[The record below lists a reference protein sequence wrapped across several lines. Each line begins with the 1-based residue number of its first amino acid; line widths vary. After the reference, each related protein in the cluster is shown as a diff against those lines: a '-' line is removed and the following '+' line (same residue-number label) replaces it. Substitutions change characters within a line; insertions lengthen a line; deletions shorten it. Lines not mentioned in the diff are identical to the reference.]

1 MRNILVE
8 NLKGPTVS
16 ERDAEIVERKGTG
29 HPDYICDAIMEE
41 VSLSLNREYLKRWG
55 AIFHYNIDK
64 GLLAAGRVERKF
76 GGGRVLEPM
85 RLIFGDR
92 ATTEIKG
99 EHLPVDEIAVTTAKE
114 WLKRNLRFLN
124 PEENV
129 VYQVEIKPGSSELTD
144 IFYRRKGPLPA
155 NDTSAAVGYAPL
167 TDTERMVLEME
178 RYLNSSSFKE
188 IFPETGEDIKVM
200 GFREKRNLY
209 LTIAMP
215 MLDRFVERENYYFK
229 RKKEIEKSIKEHA
242 NSKKESIEEIEVYLN
257 TLDEPGRGLGGM
269 YLTVLGTSAEDGD
282 SGEVGRG
289 NRVNGVIA
297 LSRPMGTE
305 AAAGKNPVSHVGKIY
320 NLLSHKIAE
329 KIYHDVPG
337 IKEVYIWLCSQIGT
351 PIDMPKIAAAQVILK
366 PKIRFSSVA
375 KRVKEIIDI
384 ELSDI
389 NNFCNELIQGK
400 YPVC

>member
-8 NLKGPTVS
+8 NLKGPTGS

-29 HPDYICDAIMEE
+29 HPDYMCDAIMEK
-41 VSLSLNREYLKRWG
+41 VSLSLNREYLKKWG

-64 GLLAAGRVERKF
+64 GLLAAGRVERRL

-92 ATTEIKG
+92 ATTEING
-99 EHLPVDEIAVTTAKE
+99 EHLPVDEIAIATAKE
-114 WLKRNLRFLN
+114 WLRGNLRYIN
-124 PEENV
+124 PEKDV
-129 VYQVEIKPGSSELTD
+129 VYQLEIKPGSSELTD
-144 IFYRRKGPLPA
+144 IFSRGSGPLPA
-155 NDTSAAVGYAPL
+155 NDTSASVGYAPL
-167 TDTERMVLEME
+167 TETEGMVYAVE
-178 RYLNSSSFKE
+178 RYLNSLSFKE
-188 IFPETGEDIKVM
+188 IFHETGEDIKVM
-200 GFREKRNLY
+200 GFRERKKLY

-215 MLDRFVERENYYFK
+215 MLDRFVESEDYYFQ
-229 RKKEIEKSIKEHA
+229 RKKQIGKAIKEYA
-242 NSKKESIEEIEVYLN
+242 NEKKENLAEVEVYLN

-297 LSRPMGTE
+297 LNRPMGTE

-320 NLLSHKIAE
+320 NILSHKIAK
-329 KIYHDVPG
+329 KIYQEIPG
-337 IKEVYIWLCSQIGT
+337 IKEIYVWLCSQIGV
-351 PIDMPKIAAAQVILK
+351 PIDMPKIAAAQVILL
-366 PKIRFSSVA
+366 PKVRFNVIA
-375 KRVKEIIDI
+375 KRVKEMIDV
-384 ELSDI
+384 ELSNID
-389 NNFCNELIQGK
+389 NFCNELIQGK